1 MRPRNEPT
9 RVGRRQ
15 LRQLSKD
22 LSTIPG
28 FGKPQEPP
36 PHLAKD
42 FLGAVVTLTVIG
54 VILLQ
59 VTDVLASQC
68 RAEPNPRTGPAAC
81 SGMAAI
87 ANHARGVVTLCVI
100 GCGAIAVIAFIWY
113 MLWGYKVNGHVA
125 GNQHQNSSDPL

>member
-36 PHLAKD
+36 HPAKD
-42 FLGAVVTLTVIG
+42 FLGAAVTLAVIG
-54 VILLQ
+54 AILLQ
-59 VTDVLASQC
+59 VTDGLASQC
-68 RAEPNPRTGPAAC
+68 GAELNPRTGPAAC

-87 ANHARGVVTLCVI
+87 ANHAQGVVTLCVI
-100 GCGAIAVIAFIWY
+100 GCAALAMIAFIWY
-113 MLWGYKVNGHVA
+113 MLWGYKVNGQSA
-125 GNQHQNSSDPL
+125 GNRRSSGPL

>member
-15 LRQLSKD
+15 LRQLSKE

-36 PHLAKD
+36 PHPAKD
-42 FLGAVVTLTVIG
+42 FLGAAVTLAVIG

-59 VTDVLASQC
+59 ITDGLASQC
-68 RAEPNPRTGPAAC
+68 GAGLNKRTGPAAC

-100 GCGAIAVIAFIWY
+100 GCAAMAAFAFVWY
-113 MLWGYKVNGHVA
+113 MLWGYKVNGQVA
-125 GNQHQNSSDPL
+125 GNRHPSGPS

>member
-36 PHLAKD
+36 PHRAKD
-42 FLGAVVTLTVIG
+42 FLGAAVTLAVIG
-54 VILLQ
+54 AILLQ
-59 VTDVLASQC
+59 VTDGLASQC
-68 RAEPNPRTGPAAC
+68 WAELNKRRGPAVC
-81 SGMAAI
+81 SGMAAV
-87 ANHARGVVTLCVI
+87 ANHAHRVVTLCVL
-100 GCGAIAVIAFIWY
+100 GCAAMAAIAFIWY
-113 MLWGYKVNGHVA
+113 MLWGYKVNGQVA
-125 GNQHQNSSDPL
+125 GNRHPSGPL

>member
-28 FGKPQEPP
+28 FGKPKEPP
-36 PHLAKD
+36 PHLGKD
-42 FLGAVVTLTVIG
+42 FLGAAVTLAVIG
-54 VILLQ
+54 ALLLQ
-59 VTDVLASQC
+59 VTDGLASRCGAALNRQ
-68 RAEPNPRTGPAAC
+68 TGPAAC

-87 ANHARGVVTLCVI
+87 ANHAHSVVTLCAI
-100 GCGAIAVIAFIWY
+100 GCAAIAGTAFIWY
-113 MLWGYKVNGHVA
+113 MLWGYKVNGQVA
-125 GNQHQNSSDPL
+125 GNRHPSGPL

>member
-42 FLGAVVTLTVIG
+42 FLGAAVTLAVIG
-54 VILLQ
+54 AILLQ
-59 VTDVLASQC
+59 VTDGLASQC
-68 RAEPNPRTGPAAC
+68 GAEPNPRPGAAAC

-87 ANHARGVVTLCVI
+87 ANHAHRVVTLCVI
-100 GCGAIAVIAFIWY
+100 GCAAMAVIAFIWY
-113 MLWGYKVNGHVA
+113 MFWGYKVNGQGGA
-125 GNQHQNSSDPL
+125 TAPPPG

>member
-36 PHLAKD
+36 PHPAKD
-42 FLGAVVTLTVIG
+42 FLGAVVTLAVIG
-54 VILLQ
+54 AILLQ
-59 VTDVLASQC
+59 VTDGLASQC
-68 RAEPNPRTGPAAC
+68 GAELSPRTGPAAC

-87 ANHARGVVTLCVI
+87 ANHAQRVVTLCVI
-100 GCGAIAVIAFIWY
+100 GCAATAMIAFIWY

-125 GNQHQNSSDPL
+125 GDRHPPGPL

>member
-42 FLGAVVTLTVIG
+42 FLGAVVTLAVVG
-54 VILLQ
+54 AILLQ
-59 VTDVLASQC
+59 VTDGLASQC
-68 RAEPNPRTGPAAC
+68 GAELNKRTGPAAC

-87 ANHARGVVTLCVI
+87 ANHAHRVVTLCVI
-100 GCGAIAVIAFIWY
+100 GCAAMAAIAFIWY
-113 MLWGYKVNGHVA
+113 MLWGYKVNGQVA
-125 GNQHQNSSDPL
+125 GNRHPSGPS

>member
-36 PHLAKD
+36 PHPAKD
-42 FLGAVVTLTVIG
+42 FLGAAVTLAVIG
-54 VILLQ
+54 AILLQ
-59 VTDVLASQC
+59 VTDGLASQC
-68 RAEPNPRTGPAAC
+68 GAKLNPRTGPAAC

-87 ANHARGVVTLCVI
+87 ANHTHGGMTLYSLRFAAVA
-100 GCGAIAVIAFIWY
+100 AIAF
-113 MLWGYKVNGHVA
+113 
-125 GNQHQNSSDPL
+125 